1 MIKPIHKFNNGN
13 EATICNYCRT
23 IISIGKFTNDL
34 YCNQC
39 LNRIKIVKL
48 EEEFNTLK
56 KFHEQINK
64 EVHQNNNNLNK

>member
-1 MIKPIHKFNNGN
+1 MTKPIHKFNNGN
-13 EATICNYCRT
+13 GAMLCNYCRT
-23 IISIGKFTNDL
+23 IITIGEPTNDL
-34 YCNQC
+34 YCEQC

-56 KFHEQINK
+56 KFHEQMDK